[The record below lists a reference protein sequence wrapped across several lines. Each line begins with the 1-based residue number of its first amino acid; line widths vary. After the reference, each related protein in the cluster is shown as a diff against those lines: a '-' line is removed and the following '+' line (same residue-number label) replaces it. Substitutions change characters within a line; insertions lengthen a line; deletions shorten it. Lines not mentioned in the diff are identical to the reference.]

1 MRGIGFK
8 GVRLGGR
15 SNGGGST
22 PTPTELF
29 IPLSWTGAK
38 VVEYDFSI
46 DSSTPTNYNKINR
59 DGTPQSFNM
68 GIFSNETF
76 TSDEDVYLVGDSI
89 SYSAGNQFFVGFG
102 LKSDTGDHYTDID
115 FCFWVNGASIIIF
128 ESGVNKGTVSTLTSG
143 ELWSYRLA
151 FLSSGSIEYYINNTL
166 VYTSTTAYSSDTIA
180 VKLLGRNGSNTIGQ
194 HVALISGLVPNKYL
208 GGVGDSIT
216 FGRAQEGLIK
226 SNYVERTLANLGNS
240 YFSNPLLAV
249 SGSVTQQ
256 MIDDQLPLVAGTFKA
271 RDKNV
276 YVVMAG
282 INDLRL
288 SIPLATIQANI
299 TTIVGDLQTA
309 GFTVVLQTVLP
320 DFNTAWA
327 DRPTLNAWIIANTI
341 GADYIVDHTTSL
353 LETDNSYYEVDLL
366 HPNPSGMQLIA
377 DNLSPTINLI

>member
-1 MRGIGFK
+1 M
-8 GVRLGGR
+8 
-15 SNGGGST
+15 
-22 PTPTELF
+22 
-29 IPLSWTGAK
+29 
-38 VVEYDFSI
+38 
-46 DSSTPTNYNKINR
+46 
-59 DGTPQSFNM
+59 
-68 GIFSNETF
+68 
-76 TSDEDVYLVGDSI
+76 
-89 SYSAGNQFFVGFG
+89 
-102 LKSDTGDHYTDID
+102 
-115 FCFWVNGASIIIF
+115 
-128 ESGVNKGTVSTLTSG
+128 
-143 ELWSYRLA
+143 
-151 FLSSGSIEYYINNTL
+151 
-166 VYTSTTAYSSDTIA
+166 
-180 VKLLGRNGSNTIGQ
+180 
-194 HVALISGLVPNKYL
+194 PNKYL
-208 GGVGDSIT
+208 GGIGDSIT

-226 SNYVERTLANLGNS
+226 SNYVERTLANIGNS

-276 YVVMAG
+276 YVIMAG

-327 DRPTLNAWIIANTI
+327 DRPTLNDWIIANTI

-353 LETDNSYYEVDLL
+353 LETDNSYYELDLL